1 MFSTNLDVIFGMFF
15 MFRRPDERTP
25 EAVGTFNP
33 DPLPVGDTRS
43 RRMFRFS
50 LVWLLVVLGIV
61 ISITGSRLVWI
72 WEQERHLTRME
83 KTIRSYT
90 GSLEEALTR
99 DLDVLRAFEAFFAS
113 SNYVDRD
120 EFDTFSAG
128 FLNRYPGIQA
138 LEWIPRVPAAERRD
152 YEQRARKDGLEDFRI
167 VERNAQ
173 EAMVPAAERE
183 EYFPVYYVNPLEGNR
198 RALGFDL
205 GSNPE
210 RLAALGKARDS
221 GQITVSAPI
230 RLVQKTGDQYG
241 FLTFLP
247 LYRKGLPHDTTE
259 RRQRNLVGFVLGVYQ
274 VGDVLEG
281 ALAKQALPGGFDIYL
296 FDDSVPSGSQGI
308 YFHPSRIRTTA
319 VQAEPEDEILGV
331 GYPTAV
337 FPVGDRQWSIVY
349 RHVPG
354 HETQDS
360 TWVPWA
366 TLFIGLLFTGFMA
379 VLFTMVFSREART
392 AALVEE
398 RTKDLRDSGVRIRAV
413 LENAVD
419 GIITIDAR
427 GIIETFNPAAER
439 TFGYPGD
446 EVVGRNVKLL
456 MPAPFR
462 EDHDGYLRNY
472 LETGDN
478 KIIGI
483 GREVVGL
490 RKDGSTF
497 PMDLAVSEME
507 ISGQR
512 MFVGIVRDITER
524 KQVDRMKNEFISTV
538 SHELRTPL
546 TSIQGSLALIDK
558 TRPEGLPEKHVRLL
572 GIAHK
577 NCVRLVRLINDILDI
592 EKIESGRIEFD
603 LSALELSPL
612 VRQAIE
618 ANQAFADQFSVSL
631 VLARDL
637 PGAMVHADG
646 DRITQV
652 LTNLLSNAAKFSP
665 EGGAVEVSLARRDD
679 GVRVEVADHG
689 DGIPEEFRE
698 RIFSKFA
705 QADASSTR
713 KRQGTGLGLSIAKAI
728 VDKHDGR
735 IGFDTETGA
744 GTTFFFELPEW
755 RPGGNDGRPR

>member
-1 MFSTNLDVIFGMFF
+1 MV
-15 MFRRPDERTP
+15 
-25 EAVGTFNP
+25 
-33 DPLPVGDTRS
+33 
-43 RRMFRFS
+43 RFA
-50 LVWLLVVLGIV
+50 LVWLLVVFGIA
-61 ISITGSRLVWI
+61 ISITGSRLVWN
-72 WEQERHLTRME
+72 WEQERHVNRME

-90 GSLEEALTR
+90 VSLEETLTR
-99 DLDVLRAFEAFFAS
+99 DLDVLRAIEAFFAS
-113 SNYVDRD
+113 SKFVDRE

-128 FLNRYPGIQA
+128 FLNRYPSIQA

-152 YEQRARKDGLEDFRI
+152 YEQRARQDGLEGFRFS
-167 VERNAQ
+167 ERNAQ
-173 EAMVPAAERE
+173 GAMVPAAERE

-198 RALGFDL
+198 QALGFDL

-210 RLAALGKARDS
+210 RRAALGKARDS
-221 GQITVSAPI
+221 GRITVSAPI
-230 RLVQKTGDQYG
+230 RLVQETGDKYG

-247 LYRKGLPHDTTE
+247 LYRTGLPHDTTE
-259 RRQRNLVGFVLGVYQ
+259 ERRRNLVGFVLGVYR

-281 ALAKQALPGGFDIYL
+281 ALAKQARPGGVDIYL

-308 YFHPSRIRTTA
+308 YFHPSRIRKTA
-319 VQAEPEDEILGV
+319 VQAEPEDEIRGA

-337 FPVGDRQWSIVY
+337 FPVGGRQWSIVY

-354 HETQDS
+354 HEARDS

-379 VLFTMVFSREART
+379 VLFTMVFGREART

-398 RTKDLRDSGVRIRAV
+398 RTKDLRDSGARIRAV

-427 GIIETFNPAAER
+427 GVIETFNPAAER
-439 TFGYPGD
+439 TFGYPSD
-446 EVVGRNVKLL
+446 EVVGCNVKLL

-524 KQVDRMKNEFISTV
+524 KQVEKMKNEFISTV

-558 TRPEGLPEKHVRLL
+558 TRPEGLSEKHVRLL

-612 VRQAIE
+612 VHQAIE
-618 ANQAFADQFSVSL
+618 ANQSFADQFSVSL
-631 VLARDL
+631 VLSRDL
-637 PGAMVHADG
+637 PGAMIHADS
-646 DRITQV
+646 DRLTQV

-665 EGGAVEVSLARRDD
+665 EGGAVEVSLTRSD
-679 GVRVEVADHG
+679 GGLRVEVADHG

-705 QADASSTR
+705 QADSSSTR

-728 VDKHDGR
+728 VDKHGGR

-755 RPGGNDGRPR
+755 RPGGNDGRPK